1 MRSHTQGVPAY
12 NQSPAAPSL
21 LDCCLFPQRGKGR
34 FSLRPWPGGKLWKI
48 THSFIHSLTHLCNLN
63 MCSEGRWGE
72 YKTHPLGTFSGRYFQ
87 KPLNL
92 GRKVSLKPPPST
104 SGQAPGGQTP
114 RWTVAVGSLPS
125 LLSPAGPASYQ
136 LPSLCSLHQQKL
148 GVRR

>member
-1 MRSHTQGVPAY
+1 MSSHTQGVPACS
-12 NQSPAAPSL
+12 QSPAVPSL
-21 LDCCLFPQRGKGR
+21 LDCCLFLQRGRGR
-34 FSLRPWPGGKLWKI
+34 FSLRPWPGDELWKI

-72 YKTHPLGTFSGRYFQ
+72 YKTHPLGTFPRKYFQ

-92 GRKVSLKPPPST
+92 GRKVSTT
-104 SGQAPGGQTP
+104 SSQVPGGQTP

-125 LLSPAGPASYQ
+125 LPSSAGPASYQ

-148 GVRR
+148 DVRR

>member
-21 LDCCLFPQRGKGR
+21 LDCCLFPLRGKGR

-72 YKTHPLGTFSGRYFQ
+72 YKTHPLGTFPGRYFQ

-92 GRKVSLKPPPST
+92 GRKVSLKPPPALPARPQV
-104 SGQAPGGQTP
+104 GRPPGGQWQWGHCP
-114 RWTVAVGSLPS
+114 VCLAQQVLPLIS
-125 LLSPAGPASYQ
+125 CHLSA
-136 LPSLCSLHQQKL
+136 PSIN
-148 GVRR
+148 RN